1 MAIIQ
6 LNETNFQEVIEKN
19 DIVIIDFWAPWCGPC
34 RAFAPI
40 FEKTAAKHP
49 GIAFAKVNTDEE
61 QGLGAAFNI
70 RSIPTL
76 MIFREKTLLFSQPG
90 MLPGNVLEELI
101 GKVEALDMEEVRKA
115 VEAAEAKEKEGQAQ
129 ANDKASQPDAQSVAN

>member
-6 LNETNFQEVIEKN
+6 LTESNFQEVIETN

-34 RAFAPI
+34 RAFAPV
-40 FEKTAAKHP
+40 FEKTADKHP
-49 GIAFAKVNTDEE
+49 NIAFAKVNTDEE
-61 QGLGAAFNI
+61 QGLGSAFNI

-101 GKVEALDMEEVRKA
+101 GKVEALDMEEVRQA
-115 VEAAEAKEKEGQAQ
+115 VAAEEKKQKEAATEKDAPQQA
-129 ANDKASQPDAQSVAN
+129 VAN